1 MRNTLRYK
9 ELWTCFFIMLLG
21 ICMLTGCGKEE
32 TGLKAY
38 KEHYEENKSTYVSVS
53 NKGMA
58 EDLAVVPVSKATDYS
73 FDANVKAAFCAHE
86 GTKAA
91 LLSYH
96 AFDKAFPA
104 SITKVMTAILTLEHG
119 NFEDEVTLSHD
130 ITFNEGNVVR
140 SNLKKGDTVTVEGLF
155 NSLLVASD
163 NDCAVILAEYIAGSV
178 DAFTEMMNEKA
189 KELGATHTH
198 FVNAN
203 GLHNEQHYTTAYDLY
218 LIFREALKHDR
229 FVAVVGQKDYVL
241 EYDTSAGYRAE
252 EYKTSTN
259 AYFTNVYSIPTGI
272 EVVGGK
278 TGTTSI
284 AKSCLIL
291 YTKDRNKE
299 PMISVVLGAE
309 TKDILYGTMSELICL
324 ESSSV
329 SE

>member
-1 MRNTLRYK
+1 MKNKLKCKRI
-9 ELWTCFFIMLLG
+9 WSCLLIVVLCLG
-21 ICMLTGCGKEE
+21 LFVGCGKDAS
-32 TGLKAY
+32 GLKNY
-38 KEHYEENKSTYVSVS
+38 KEHYEETKSKYVSIS

-58 EDLAVVPVSKATDYS
+58 EDLAVVKVSEATDPT
-73 FDANVKAAFCAHE
+73 FQRNVKAAFSANE
-86 GTKAA
+86 EDKTA

-96 AFDKAFPA
+96 VFDRIYPA

-119 NFEDEVTLSHD
+119 NFEDKVTLSHD
-130 ITFNEGNVVR
+130 ITFDEGNVVR

-178 DAFTEMMNEKA
+178 AEFTKMMNEKA

-198 FVNAN
+198 FANAN
-203 GLHNEQHYTTAYDLY
+203 GLHNENHYTTAYDLY
-218 LIFREALKHDR
+218 LIFREALTYDR
-229 FVAVVGQKDYVL
+229 FVATVGQKDYVL
-241 EYDTSAGYRAE
+241 EYDTAAGYRAE

-259 AYFTNVYSIPTGI
+259 AYFTNVYPIPTGI

-278 TGTTSI
+278 TGTTSV

-291 YTKDRNKE
+291 YTKDKNQE

-309 TKDILYGTMSELICL
+309 TKDILYGTMTDLICL
-324 ESSSV
+324 EA
-329 SE
+329 E